1 MAQCRRRGGDRN
13 RGARSR
19 QPDGL
24 SLILEFRF
32 LRLERVSEAS
42 LGTARAQRLRLR
54 GMRRPA
60 DRPGGLDSRPDAAV
74 RIGEARLV
82 KGCGAGEESR
92 RYGLAR
98 ARGTASSSKTR
109 SMPGPGTGAA
119 VTMLP
124 SRLRQESAVLISPA
138 AGPKISVERKSRRMR
153 PSRLSTSAASA
164 WA

>member
-1 MAQCRRRGGDRN
+1 MAQCRRRGGDRI

-98 ARGTASSSKTR
+98 ALTEAMLETQRLDLAHERQSILVSDRRLVEIDSGQREA
-109 SMPGPGTGAA
+109 GA
-119 VTMLP
+119 P
-124 SRLRQESAVLISPA
+124 
-138 AGPKISVERKSRRMR
+138 
-153 PSRLSTSAASA
+153 
-164 WA
+164 